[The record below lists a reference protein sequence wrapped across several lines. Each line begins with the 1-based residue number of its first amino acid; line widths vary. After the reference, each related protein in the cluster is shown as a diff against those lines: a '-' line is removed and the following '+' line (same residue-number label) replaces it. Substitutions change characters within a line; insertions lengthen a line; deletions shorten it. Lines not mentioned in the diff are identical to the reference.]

1 MFKDLKVVAVALV
14 AIAVIALTVYKGV
27 PALTGYIEGKARAE
41 VNARQEQ
48 ERLGVQVELA
58 DLTIDFNHDLSR
70 EVASSTE
77 YFNSVEDQIDV
88 LIEQRQ
94 AQAQADAV
102 ELPATEITAEHPVAP
117 KTDVNK
123 PEPRKPVA
131 DDVSELTLA
140 WKSFCKIRP
149 SYKDC
154 IEGTHP

>member
-1 MFKDLKVVAVALV
+1 MFKNLKVVSIVIAVAVVVLFF
-14 AIAVIALTVYKGV
+14 YKGV
-27 PALTGYIEGKARAE
+27 PAVVGYIEGKARAE
-41 VNARQEQ
+41 VNDRQQQ
-48 ERLGVQVELA
+48 ERLGVQVEMA

-94 AQAQADAV
+94 AQADAV
-102 ELPATEITAEHPVAP
+102 VLPPDEITVTRPVAP
-117 KTDVNK
+117 KLDANK
-123 PEPRKPVA
+123 PEPRRPAA

-140 WKSFCKIRP
+140 WQSFCKIRP